1 MHGLYRLVLGALCC
15 AYSLAIAPRAPA
27 DEQPSDDYR
36 EYEFAPR
43 PAPDWVRMIDQGEV
57 NAALAGLY
65 TPAGVRVEVVAAE
78 PTVINPVGMAFA
90 DDGTPY
96 VLEWTFQEDRGRHVT
111 YEVTFRDG
119 TKATVNRM
127 QKDVRDV
134 LKTLHDTDGDG
145 RYDTARVVMDDLEIP
160 SGLLLHDGWIYLA
173 SVGHVIR
180 RRPGAD
186 GSWEEEEIVRGL
198 CGFHHHQASGL
209 VLGHDGWLYISSG
222 DDDNHG
228 EGSDGS
234 RATVLRTGAVFR
246 CRPDGSQLTEFARG
260 FRNPYRDV
268 AWDEHFNMFHVDND
282 QEDGSKFQGV
292 RLMHVQEGADYGWR
306 LLPGTVCCRTD
317 FVRGA
322 VFGELPGKMPSLLKT
337 GRGSPAGLL
346 IYQGTA
352 FPEFFH
358 GLLIYPDVYRKLVR
372 AYRVQRHGS
381 TFRVIEQFEL
391 MRSDDGL
398 FRPCQAVMGPD
409 GAIYI
414 VDWRTDSGGAGRL
427 SGDGQHGR
435 IYRLTWAGLVGSPE
449 IPRQAMDTWSRV
461 RSGDTQRLWELL
473 KTTRDFEVRR
483 RAARELVRR
492 AGQQPEAVRAGLL
505 QIVLDAQAPGPA
517 RAAALGAACQLW
529 DKQVEKAMIQLLDE
543 ERIERRSGRVFFGD
557 PNPELR
563 RLAADALARHATL
576 PPAMVAYLGHALT
589 DVDPAARRARILMIG
604 ALGSRIPQDDY
615 YRRVV
620 PGSLLDALVEEYEE
634 PQWLRPDVFV
644 LDAYVRALEMMEGNG
659 IRSIVE
665 CLRDEQEREMA
676 VRLLEACRT
685 RLAATEGL
693 DRVLRGDVVEQ
704 LRPDQVRRLIETY
717 PRIQVEP
724 PISAAA
730 VAEYLQRHPDAP
742 IEIQVAG
749 LQALGLV
756 GGGAADEVAAIALR
770 LLQHSDPQARLA
782 AIQAIGDAR
791 LVAASAQLAEALADA
806 QRSVAERRQ
815 IVAALGKL
823 RSLPAPFTGVMS
835 RPGVETVVDRLRAI
849 AEDPQ
854 TGPVR
859 GDVLNL
865 LAQVDFD
872 KAAPVALAL
881 LESDDPSVVAT
892 AIGVLGARPRFA
904 LQLGAQFVDGK
915 LDRRW
920 LPQVAAAL
928 RAHVD
933 RDDTGQ
939 FAKLL
944 TEVFRGG
951 LLVSLDPQEVQRVE
965 NLVGMTG
972 NPHRGRAV
980 YLAEKSQCI
989 KCHTLEGV
997 GGAVGPD
1004 LSKVWQTHTVAKLL
1018 ESMIDPSR
1026 EIKEGFATWTVTT
1039 VDGQVHTGLKVID
1052 NPQEVVIR
1060 DANGRDVRIP
1070 VSQVDEK
1077 QESRKS
1083 LMPEGVVAQLS
1094 FEEFIDLVAFLKD
1107 RPAQES
1113 LRHIARHAWV
1123 LGPLPPGTRLALPSM
1138 PNPQQRLTLPGG
1150 AEEGWVRLQAAAD
1163 GRLELPHAAEGE
1175 PAVWYVLAVIE
1186 SPRAGEVAVGI
1197 EFPGAV
1203 QLRVGKHE
1211 ASLPEGTS
1219 AQRTLIIPVQ
1229 QGEQAAVL
1237 RLELKTPAPAVRLL
1251 LEGAGAA
1258 WRPTSDP

>member
-1 MHGLYRLVLGALCC
+1 MHAWPGNVLLAFCC
-15 AYSLAIAPRAPA
+15 AWSLAVAGHAPA
-27 DEQPSDDYR
+27 EEPAADDYR
-36 EYEFAPR
+36 DYEFAPR
-43 PAPDWVRMIDQGEV
+43 PAPDWVRMIDQGDFHPD
-57 NAALAGLY
+57 LAGLY
-65 TPAGVRVEVVAAE
+65 TPAGVRVEVVASE
-78 PTVINPVGMAFA
+78 PTVVNPVGMAFA

-145 RYDTARVVMDDLEIP
+145 RYDSARVLMDDLEIP

-173 SVGHVIR
+173 SLGHVVR
-180 RRPGAD
+180 RRPAAD

-209 VLGHDGWLYISSG
+209 SLGHDGWLYITSG

-268 AWDEHFNMFHVDND
+268 AWDAYYNMFHVDND

-306 LLPGTVCCRTD
+306 LFPGTVCCRTD

-352 FPEFFH
+352 FPEYFH

-372 AYRVQRHGS
+372 AYRVQRRGS
-381 TFRVIEQFEL
+381 TFRVTQQFEL

-398 FRPCQAVMGPD
+398 FRPCQAVVGPD

-435 IYRLTWAGLVGSPE
+435 IYRLTWAGLPGSPE
-449 IPRQAMDTWSRV
+449 IPRQAMDAWSRLA
-461 RSGDTQRLWELL
+461 SADTEWLWELL

-483 RAARELVRR
+483 RAAQQLVRR
-492 AGQQPEAVRAGLL
+492 AAQRPDAVRDGLL
-505 QIVLDAQAPGPA
+505 QIVLDPKAAGPA
-517 RAAALGAACQLW
+517 RATALGAACQLW
-529 DKQVEKAMIQLLDE
+529 NKQVEEAMIHLIDQQRV
-543 ERIERRSGRVFFGD
+543 ERPSGRVFFGD
-557 PNPELR
+557 PDPEIR

-576 PPAMVAYLGHALT
+576 QPAMVAYLGHALT
-589 DVDPAARRARILMIG
+589 DEDPAARRARILMMG
-604 ALGSRIPQDDY
+604 ALGSRIPQDNY

-659 IRSIVE
+659 IRAIVE
-665 CLRDEQEREMA
+665 CLADEQEREMA

-693 DRVLRGDVVEQ
+693 DRVLRSDVVEQ
-704 LRPDQVRRLIETY
+704 LRPDQVRRLIATY

-730 VAEYLQRHPDAP
+730 VAQYLQQHPDAP
-742 IEIQVAG
+742 IDIQVAG

-756 GGGAADEVAAIALR
+756 GGGHPEEVAAIALR
-770 LLQHSDPQARLA
+770 LLQHRDPQARLA

-806 QRSVAERRQ
+806 QRDANERRQ
-815 IVAALGKL
+815 IVAALAKL

-835 RPGVETVVDRLRAI
+835 PPGVETVVDRLLQI
-849 AEDPQ
+849 AADPH

-865 LAQVDFD
+865 LAQVDFE
-872 KAAPVALAL
+872 KAAPLALQL
-881 LESDDPSVVAT
+881 LESDDPAAVSA
-892 AIGVLGARPRFA
+892 AIAVLGARPAYA
-904 LQLGAQFVDGK
+904 LQLGQRFVDGK

-928 RAHVD
+928 RAHVE
-933 RDDTGQ
+933 RDDSGQ
-939 FAKLL
+939 LAMLL

-951 LLVSLDPQEVQRVE
+951 LLVSLEPQEVRRVE

-980 YLAEKSQCI
+980 YLAEKSQCV
-989 KCHTLEGV
+989 KCHKLEGI

-1004 LSKVWQTHTVAKLL
+1004 LSQLWQTHSVAKIL

-1070 VSQVDEK
+1070 ASQVDQKE
-1077 QESRKS
+1077 ESRKS

-1094 FEEFIDLVAFLKD
+1094 FQEFIDLVAFLKD
-1107 RPAQES
+1107 RAAQVS
-1113 LRHIARHAWV
+1113 LRGVARSAWV
-1123 LGPLPPGTRLALPSM
+1123 LGPLPPASDVALPAM
-1138 PNPQQRLTLPGG
+1138 PDPALRVPVAGG
-1150 AEEGWVRLQAAAD
+1150 TDAAWVRTSTAAD
-1163 GRLELPHAAEGE
+1163 GRLELPRAAAGHS
-1175 PAVWYVLAVIE
+1175 AVWYVLEAIE
-1186 SPRAGEVAVGI
+1186 SPRAVEVTLGI

-1203 QLRVGKHE
+1203 HVRVGKHE
-1211 ASLPEGTS
+1211 ASLPES
-1219 AQRTLIIPVQ
+1219 SDALRTLRVAVQ
-1229 QGEQAAVL
+1229 PGEQAVVL
-1237 RLELKTPAPAVRLL
+1237 RLQSKSATPLLRLL
-1251 LEGAGAA
+1251 LEGDGVRWSGSAG
-1258 WRPTSDP
+1258 P